1 MSYIFLCLHIRR
13 NQERMSK
20 DGRDELEQ
28 QEQLATNPIIISQ
41 GYLFIQKYF
50 LSICYVIGTMGG
62 SKWINRQVP
71 ILIRLTLQLDVI
83 LENFK

>member
-1 MSYIFLCLHIRR
+1 
-13 NQERMSK
+13 MSK

-50 LSICYVIGTMGG
+50 LSFCYVIGTMGG
-62 SKWINRQVP
+62 SK
-71 ILIRLTLQLDVI
+71 
-83 LENFK
+83 